1 MGDPMAKFSM
11 CSPWTSINA
20 LMLDHRRVVVEA
32 SEPTL
37 YPALKDWGLEPLPL
51 LFLVYGPFVAAFP
64 CATLDTRRRGAFEDY
79 F

>member
-1 MGDPMAKFSM
+1 VGDPMAKFSM

-37 YPALKDWGLEPLPL
+37 YRALNR
-51 LFLVYGPFVAAFP
+51 VY
-64 CATLDTRRRGAFEDY
+64 TD
-79 F
+79 

>member
-1 MGDPMAKFSM
+1 MAKFSM

-37 YPALKDWGLEPLPL
+37 YRALNR
-51 LFLVYGPFVAAFP
+51 VY
-64 CATLDTRRRGAFEDY
+64 TD
-79 F
+79 